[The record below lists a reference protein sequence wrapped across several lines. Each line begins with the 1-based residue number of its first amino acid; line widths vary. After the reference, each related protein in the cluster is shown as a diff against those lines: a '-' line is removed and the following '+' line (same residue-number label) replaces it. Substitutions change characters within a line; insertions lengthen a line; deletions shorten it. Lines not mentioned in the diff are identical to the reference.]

1 MTTKRHAD
9 NHLMLERLM
18 NIHAKIK
25 SGCYPSAKQLAFEL
39 EVSLSTINRDIEFLK
54 DRFNAPIVYDAKQRG
69 IFYSEDYDMPLNMI
83 SPDDLMTL
91 STAKQLLS
99 HYEGTP
105 VFEEASRIIDFLC
118 DTQTVGNS
126 GFLNRIALPPSP
138 KIIVDERIWNLIVK
152 AMQKNLKIEF
162 DYNGRWQTER
172 THRKVRPYQIL
183 LDEGRCFLFGFSE
196 ERNSER
202 LFLLSRIKKLTLT
215 EETFSLP
222 KDFDFNSRCA
232 GGKFGTFLAEDSDE
246 FVIDFYNDGRQYVKE
261 CVWAENQKITDYDD
275 ENRTE
280 ISFVS
285 SQGLKIR
292 EWVLSQGA
300 NARPLKP
307 EWFVKDWKKQLEEM
321 RKLAEK

>member
-1 MTTKRHAD
+1 MNPKRHTD

-18 NIHAKIK
+18 KIHAKIK
-25 SGCYPSAKQLAFEL
+25 SGCYPNVKQLAFDL
-39 EVSLSTINRDIEFLK
+39 EVSPATINRDIDFLK
-54 DRFNAPIVYDAKQRG
+54 DRFNAPIVYDAKHRG
-69 IFYSEDYDMPLNMI
+69 NYYSEDYDMPLNKI
-83 SPDDLMTL
+83 SPKDVMTL

-105 VFEEASRIIDFLC
+105 VFEETSRIIDFLC
-118 DTQTVGNS
+118 DTQTCGKAE
-126 GFLNRIALPPSP
+126 FLNRIALPPSP
-138 KIIVDERIWNLIVK
+138 KIIIDEKIWNSIVK

-162 DYNGRWQTER
+162 DYNGRWKTET
-172 THRKVRPYQIL
+172 THRKVHPYQLL
-183 LDEGRCFLFGFSE
+183 LDEGQCFVFGFSE
-196 ERNSER
+196 ERNAER
-202 LFLLSRIKKLTLT
+202 LFSLSRIKNLNTI

-222 KDFDFNSRCA
+222 ADFDFNSRCA

-246 FVIDFYNDGRQYVKE
+246 FVIEFYNDGRQYVKE
-261 CVWAENQKITDYDD
+261 CIWAENQKITDYDD

-280 ISFVS
+280 ICFVS

-307 EWFVKDWKKQLEEM
+307 DWFVKDWKHQIDEM
-321 RKLAEK
+321 RKLAER